1 MQNNLLNLASIA
13 PMAILGGFALLMLA
27 VSLFARTLSYKFY
40 AVITILALALGF
52 GLVFGYNSGI
62 RGLFDVMLVDG
73 IATLSML
80 IMLAGSIFFIF
91 LSLGARSAH
100 EYHTAEFFVL
110 FLFVLVG
117 YEFMVASE
125 SLMMILVGLET
136 GSLALYTL
144 IALHNRARSVE
155 AALKYF
161 IMGAL
166 GSGFFAFGAAMFFLS
181 TGSMEISNIAQIA
194 KSSNLQTSILLFA
207 ACSFMI
213 VSIGFK
219 LSLIPF
225 HTWTP
230 DVYEGA
236 SSAMAGFMSVVPKI
250 AGFVVAIR
258 LFEALGSIGVQWLNI
273 VLYAVAVATMSL
285 ANLMALVQRD
295 IKRMLAFSSVSHAG
309 FVLCAIVIGSTQANA
324 ALFTYWILYA
334 VANLGAFAFIWC
346 VRQRRARSLNLKFKA
361 QSPALNLNANSE
373 EKWNFT
379 RKTAPV
385 FAAGRESGF
394 AAGDDGLNFKAEAD
408 ESNFKLEDEA
418 GEGNFKT
425 ERFEKNFKFDGDAR
439 GGGIKIDRD
448 AQARSRADKSG
459 AEICEQ
465 SSKFTARFEHPFEKF
480 DGLIRTHPLFALC
493 AAIFMLS
500 LAGIPPF
507 SVFWG
512 KMYLLSAAVNS
523 GYFALAVIMAVNSA
537 LALYYYLRLIVRMF
551 LHEPRED
558 AELDGSLSA
567 VSVQIKFA
575 VVLASVACV
584 LAPFLVKFLTGAVN
598 NFVFLSGY

>member
-13 PMAILGGFALLMLA
+13 PMAIVGGFALLMLA

-194 KSSNLQTSILLFA
+194 KSSNLQTSVLLFA

-295 IKRMLAFSSVSHAG
+295 VKRMLAFSSVSHAG
-309 FVLCAIVIGSTQANA
+309 FVLCAIVIGSTQSNA

-346 VRQRRARSLNLKFKA
+346 VRQRRARVLNLKFKT
-361 QSPALNLNANSE
+361 QSPALNLNTNGDEEGNFISNAKLSFSQNHEPSSAGELNLSANGENLACGERSSKASE
-373 EKWNFT
+373 QNSKEN
-379 RKTAPV
+379 
-385 FAAGRESGF
+385 EQ
-394 AAGDDGLNFKAEAD
+394 NFKASELSAEAIP
-408 ESNFKLEDEA
+408 F
-418 GEGNFKT
+418 GTKT
-425 ERFEKNFKFDGDAR
+425 CEP
-439 GGGIKIDRD
+439 
-448 AQARSRADKSG
+448 G
-459 AEICEQ
+459 AETFEQ
-465 SSKFTARFEHPFEKF
+465 SSNFAARFEHPFEKF

>member
-194 KSSNLQTSILLFA
+194 KSSNLQTNVLLFA

-236 SSAMAGFMSVVPKI
+236 SSAMAGFLSVVPKI

-258 LFEALGSIGVQWLNI
+258 LFEALQSIGAQWLNI
-273 VLYAVAVATMSL
+273 VLYAVAVLTMSL

-295 IKRMLAFSSVSHAG
+295 VKRMLAFSSVSHAG

-346 VRQRRARSLNLKFKA
+346 VRQRRARSLNLKFKT

-373 EKWNFT
+373 
-379 RKTAPV
+379 
-385 FAAGRESGF
+385 
-394 AAGDDGLNFKAEAD
+394 D
-408 ESNFKLEDEA
+408 
-418 GEGNFKT
+418 EGNFISNAKLSFSQNHELADSADELNLGVNGQNLACG
-425 ERFEKNFKFDGDAR
+425 ERSSKASKQNSKENEQNFKESELSAEAIPFGTETCEP
-439 GGGIKIDRD
+439 
-448 AQARSRADKSG
+448 G
-459 AEICEQ
+459 AEICAQ
-465 SSKFTARFEHPFEKF
+465 SSKFAARFEHPFEKF

-551 LHEPRED
+551 LYEPRED
-558 AELDGSLSA
+558 AELDGSLDA

>member
-1 MQNNLLNLASIA
+1 
-13 PMAILGGFALLMLA
+13 MAILGGFALLMLA

-144 IALHNRARSVE
+144 IALHNRARSIE

-194 KSSNLQTSILLFA
+194 KSSNLQTNVLLFA

-236 SSAMAGFMSVVPKI
+236 NSAIAGFMSVVPKI

-273 VLYAVAVATMSL
+273 VLYAAAVLTMSL

-295 IKRMLAFSSVSHAG
+295 VKRMLAFSSVSHAG

-346 VRQRRARSLNLKFKA
+346 VRQRRARSLNLKFKT
-361 QSPALNLNANSE
+361 QSLALNLNANGESSISNTKPAFSQNHE
-373 EKWNFT
+373 
-379 RKTAPV
+379 PS
-385 FAAGRESGF
+385 FAGELNLGASGQDS
-394 AAGDDGLNFKAEAD
+394 ACAEWNFKASEQNSKANRPNLKSSEPGAEA
-408 ESNFKLEDEA
+408 SLF
-418 GEGNFKT
+418 GTKT
-425 ERFEKNFKFDGDAR
+425 CEP
-439 GGGIKIDRD
+439 
-448 AQARSRADKSG
+448 G

-523 GYFALAVIMAVNSA
+523 GYFALAVIMVVNSA

-551 LHEPRED
+551 LHEPQED

>member
-125 SLMMILVGLET
+125 NLMMILVGLET

-194 KSSNLQTSILLFA
+194 KSSNLQTNALLFA

-236 SSAMAGFMSVVPKI
+236 SSAMAGFLSVVPKI

-258 LFEALGSIGVQWLNI
+258 LFEALQSIGVQWLNI
-273 VLYAVAVATMSL
+273 VLYAVAVLTMSL

-295 IKRMLAFSSVSHAG
+295 VKRMLAFSSVSHAG

-346 VRQRRARSLNLKFKA
+346 VRQRRARSFE
-361 QSPALNLNANSE
+361 SGPE
-373 EKWNFT
+373 FG
-379 RKTAPV
+379 
-385 FAAGRESGF
+385 AAGLKLCCENSASNGQNFKTEPAYAR
-394 AAGDDGLNFKAEAD
+394 DDGLNFKAEAD
-408 ESNFKLEDEA
+408 ERNFKLEDEA

-425 ERFEKNFKFDGDAR
+425 ERFEKNFKFDGGER

-448 AQARSRADKSG
+448 AQARSRADRPG

-465 SSKFTARFEHPFEKF
+465 SSKFAARFEHPFEKF

-523 GYFALAVIMAVNSA
+523 GYFALAVIMAANSA

-551 LHEPRED
+551 LHEPRKD
-558 AELDGSLSA
+558 AELNGSLSA

>member
-194 KSSNLQTSILLFA
+194 KSSNLQTNVLLFA

-236 SSAMAGFMSVVPKI
+236 SSAMAGFLSVVPKI

-295 IKRMLAFSSVSHAG
+295 VKRMLAFSSVSHAG

-346 VRQRRARSLNLKFKA
+346 VRQRRARSLNLKFKT
-361 QSPALNLNANSE
+361 QNSALNLNANGESFISNARPSFSQNHEPSFAGELNLGASGQNSACGEWSVKASE
-373 EKWNFT
+373 QNSKANGSNLKAIE
-379 RKTAPV
+379 P
-385 FAAGRESGF
+385 G
-394 AAGDDGLNFKAEAD
+394 AEATL
-408 ESNFKLEDEA
+408 F
-418 GEGNFKT
+418 GT
-425 ERFEKNFKFDGDAR
+425 ETCEP
-439 GGGIKIDRD
+439 
-448 AQARSRADKSG
+448 G
-459 AEICEQ
+459 AEICAQ
-465 SSKFTARFEHPFEKF
+465 SSKFAARFEHPFEKF

-551 LHEPRED
+551 LHEPRAD
-558 AELDGSLSA
+558 AELDGSLGA

>member
-1 MQNNLLNLASIA
+1 M
-13 PMAILGGFALLMLA
+13 LMLA

-125 SLMMILVGLET
+125 NLMMILVGLET

-194 KSSNLQTSILLFA
+194 KSSNLQTNVLLFA

-236 SSAMAGFMSVVPKI
+236 SSAMAGFLSVVPKI

-258 LFEALGSIGVQWLNI
+258 LFEALQSIGVQWLNI
-273 VLYAVAVATMSL
+273 VLYAVAVLTMSL

-295 IKRMLAFSSVSHAG
+295 VKRMLAFSSISHAG

-346 VRQRRARSLNLKFKA
+346 VRQRRARSLNLKFKT
-361 QSPALNLNANSE
+361 QSPALNLNANDESFISNVRPSFSQNHE
-373 EKWNFT
+373 PSFAGELNLGASGQDSAYAEWNFKVSEQNSKAS
-379 RKTAPV
+379 RPNLKSIEP
-385 FAAGRESGF
+385 G
-394 AAGDDGLNFKAEAD
+394 AEA
-408 ESNFKLEDEA
+408 SLF
-418 GEGNFKT
+418 GT
-425 ERFEKNFKFDGDAR
+425 ETCEP
-439 GGGIKIDRD
+439 
-448 AQARSRADKSG
+448 G

-465 SSKFTARFEHPFEKF
+465 SSKFAARFEHPFEKF

-558 AELDGSLSA
+558 AELDGSLGA

>member
-1 MQNNLLNLASIA
+1 
-13 PMAILGGFALLMLA
+13 
-27 VSLFARTLSYKFY
+27 
-40 AVITILALALGF
+40 
-52 GLVFGYNSGI
+52 
-62 RGLFDVMLVDG
+62 
-73 IATLSML
+73 
-80 IMLAGSIFFIF
+80 
-91 LSLGARSAH
+91 
-100 EYHTAEFFVL
+100 
-110 FLFVLVG
+110 
-117 YEFMVASE
+117 
-125 SLMMILVGLET
+125 
-136 GSLALYTL
+136 
-144 IALHNRARSVE
+144 
-155 AALKYF
+155 
-161 IMGAL
+161 MGAL

-194 KSSNLQTSILLFA
+194 KSSNLQTNVLLFA

-236 SSAMAGFMSVVPKI
+236 SSAMAGFLSVVPKI

-258 LFEALGSIGVQWLNI
+258 LFEALQSIGVQWLNI
-273 VLYAVAVATMSL
+273 VLYAVAVLTMSL

-295 IKRMLAFSSVSHAG
+295 VKRMLAFSSISHAG

-334 VANLGAFAFIWC
+334 VANLGAFAFVWC
-346 VRQRRARSLNLKFKA
+346 VRQRRARSLNLKFKT
-361 QSPALNLNANSE
+361 QSCALNLNAN
-373 EKWNFT
+373 
-379 RKTAPV
+379 
-385 FAAGRESGF
+385 GESF
-394 AAGDDGLNFKAEAD
+394 I
-408 ESNFKLEDEA
+408 SNAKPAFSRNHEPDSA
-418 GEGNFKT
+418 GELNLGSSGQDSACDEWNFKT
-425 ERFEKNFKFDGDAR
+425 SEQNSKA
-439 GGGIKIDRD
+439 
-448 AQARSRADKSG
+448 SG
-459 AEICEQ
+459 PNLKAIEPGAEATLFGTKTCEPGVEICEQ
-465 SSKFTARFEHPFEKF
+465 SSKFAARFEHPFEKF

-551 LHEPRED
+551 LHEPRKD
-558 AELDGSLSA
+558 AELDGSLGA

>member
-194 KSSNLQTSILLFA
+194 KSSNLQTNVLLFA

-236 SSAMAGFMSVVPKI
+236 SSAMAGFLSVVPKI

-258 LFEALGSIGVQWLNI
+258 LFEALQSIGVQWLNI

-295 IKRMLAFSSVSHAG
+295 VKRMLAFSSVSHAG

-334 VANLGAFAFIWC
+334 SANLGAFAFIWC
-346 VRQRRARSLNLKFKA
+346 VRQRRARGFGSGPEVGAAGLKFCCENSASNGQNFKTE
-361 QSPALNLNANSE
+361 PARARDN
-373 EKWNFT
+373 
-379 RKTAPV
+379 
-385 FAAGRESGF
+385 
-394 AAGDDGLNFKAEAD
+394 GLNFKAEAD
-408 ESNFKLEDEA
+408 ERNFKLGDEA

-425 ERFEKNFKFDGDAR
+425 ERFEKNFKFDGGAR
-439 GGGIKIDRD
+439 GEGIKIDRD
-448 AQARSRADKSG
+448 AQARSRTDRPS
-459 AEICEQ
+459 AEICAQ
-465 SSKFTARFEHPFEKF
+465 SSRLVARFEHPFEKF

-551 LHEPRED
+551 LHEPRKD
-558 AELDGSLSA
+558 AELDGSLGA

>member
-27 VSLFARTLSYKFY
+27 VLLFARTLSYKFY

-125 SLMMILVGLET
+125 NLMMILVGLET

-144 IALHNRARSVE
+144 IALHNRARSIE

-194 KSSNLQTSILLFA
+194 KSSNLQTSVLLFA

-258 LFEALGSIGVQWLNI
+258 LFEALGSIGMQWLNI

-295 IKRMLAFSSVSHAG
+295 VKRMLAFSSVSHAG

-346 VRQRRARSLNLKFKA
+346 VRQRRARSLNLKFKTR
-361 QSPALNLNANSE
+361 SPALNLNAN
-373 EKWNFT
+373 
-379 RKTAPV
+379 
-385 FAAGRESGF
+385 G
-394 AAGDDGLNFKAEAD
+394 
-408 ESNFKLEDEA
+408 ED
-418 GEGNFKT
+418 EGNFISNAKPSFSQNH
-425 ERFEKNFKFDGDAR
+425 ELADSADELNLGVNGQNLACDEWSSKASKQNSKENEQNFKESELSAEAIPFGTETCEP
-439 GGGIKIDRD
+439 
-448 AQARSRADKSG
+448 G
-459 AEICEQ
+459 AEICAQ

-523 GYFALAVIMAVNSA
+523 GHFALAVIMAVNSA

>member
-125 SLMMILVGLET
+125 NLMMILVGLET

-194 KSSNLQTSILLFA
+194 KSSNLQTSVLLFA

-273 VLYAVAVATMSL
+273 VLYAVAVLTMSL

-295 IKRMLAFSSVSHAG
+295 VKRMLAFSSVSHAG

-346 VRQRRARSLNLKFKA
+346 VRQRRARSLNLKFKT

-373 EKWNFT
+373 EKENFISNT
-379 RKTAPV
+379 KLS
-385 FAAGRESGF
+385 FSQNHELGSAGELNLGENGQNLACGERSFKVGEQNSKENEQ
-394 AAGDDGLNFKAEAD
+394 NFKASEPGAEAIH
-408 ESNFKLEDEA
+408 F
-418 GEGNFKT
+418 GT
-425 ERFEKNFKFDGDAR
+425 ETCEL
-439 GGGIKIDRD
+439 
-448 AQARSRADKSG
+448 G

-465 SSKFTARFEHPFEKF
+465 SSKFAARFEHPFEKF

-493 AAIFMLS
+493 SAIFMLS

-551 LHEPRED
+551 LHEPRTD

>member
-194 KSSNLQTSILLFA
+194 KSSNLQTNVLLFA

-236 SSAMAGFMSVVPKI
+236 SSAMAGFLSVVPKI

-258 LFEALGSIGVQWLNI
+258 LFEALQSIGVQWLNI
-273 VLYAVAVATMSL
+273 VLYAVAVLTMSL

-295 IKRMLAFSSVSHAG
+295 VKRMLAFSSVSHAG

-324 ALFTYWILYA
+324 ALFNYWILYA

-346 VRQRRARSLNLKFKA
+346 VRERRARSLNLKFKT
-361 QSPALNLNANSE
+361 QNPALNLNANGESSISNPKPAFSQNHEPSFAGKLNLDASGQEDSVCGEWSVKASE
-373 EKWNFT
+373 QN
-379 RKTAPV
+379 
-385 FAAGRESGF
+385 S
-394 AAGDDGLNFKAEAD
+394 KAS
-408 ESNFKLEDEA
+408 ESNLKAIEPGAEVSLFGTEA
-418 GEGNFKT
+418 CEP
-425 ERFEKNFKFDGDAR
+425 
-439 GGGIKIDRD
+439 
-448 AQARSRADKSG
+448 G
-459 AEICEQ
+459 AEICAQ

-551 LHEPRED
+551 LHEPRKD

>member
-1 MQNNLLNLASIA
+1 
-13 PMAILGGFALLMLA
+13 MAILGGFALLMLA

-194 KSSNLQTSILLFA
+194 KSSNLQTNVLLFA

-258 LFEALGSIGVQWLNI
+258 LFEALQSIGVQWLNI
-273 VLYAVAVATMSL
+273 VLYAVAVLTMSL

-295 IKRMLAFSSVSHAG
+295 VKRMLAFSSVSHAG

-346 VRQRRARSLNLKFKA
+346 VRQRRARSLNLKFKT
-361 QSPALNLNANSE
+361 QNPALNLNANGESFISNANPAFSQNHKPSFAGKLNLGSSGQDSVCSE
-373 EKWNFT
+373 WS
-379 RKTAPV
+379 V
-385 FAAGRESGF
+385 
-394 AAGDDGLNFKAEAD
+394 KASEQNSKAS
-408 ESNFKLEDEA
+408 ESNLKAIE
-418 GEGNFKT
+418 
-425 ERFEKNFKFDGDAR
+425 
-439 GGGIKIDRD
+439 
-448 AQARSRADKSG
+448 SG
-459 AEICEQ
+459 AEESLFGTKTCEPGAKICEQ

-551 LHEPRED
+551 LHEPQED
-558 AELDGSLSA
+558 TELDGSLSA

-575 VVLASVACV
+575 VVLASAACV

>member
-194 KSSNLQTSILLFA
+194 KSSNLQTNALLFA

-258 LFEALGSIGVQWLNI
+258 LFEALQSIGVQWLSI
-273 VLYAVAVATMSL
+273 VLYAVAVLTMSL

-295 IKRMLAFSSVSHAG
+295 VKRMLAFSSVSHAG

-334 VANLGAFAFIWC
+334 SANLGAFAFIWC
-346 VRQRRARSLNLKFKA
+346 VRQRRARSLNLKFKT
-361 QSPALNLNANSE
+361 QSPALNLNANDE
-373 EKWNFT
+373 NFISNAKLSFSQNHELGST
-379 RKTAPV
+379 
-385 FAAGRESGF
+385 GE
-394 AAGDDGLNFKAEAD
+394 LNLGENGQNLACGEWSFKAGEQNSKASG
-408 ESNFKLEDEA
+408 SNLKASEPGAEVSLF
-418 GEGNFKT
+418 GTKT
-425 ERFEKNFKFDGDAR
+425 CEP
-439 GGGIKIDRD
+439 
-448 AQARSRADKSG
+448 G
-459 AEICEQ
+459 AEICAQ

-551 LHEPRED
+551 LHEPQED

>member
-125 SLMMILVGLET
+125 NLMMILVGLET

-194 KSSNLQTSILLFA
+194 KSSNLQTNILLFA

-236 SSAMAGFMSVVPKI
+236 SSAMAGFLSVVPKI

-258 LFEALGSIGVQWLNI
+258 LFEALQSIGVQWLNI

-285 ANLMALVQRD
+285 TNLMALVQRD
-295 IKRMLAFSSVSHAG
+295 VKRMLAFSSVSHAG

-346 VRQRRARSLNLKFKA
+346 VRQRRACSLNLKFKT
-361 QSPALNLNANSE
+361 QSPSLNLNANGESFISNAKPTFSQNREPSFAGELNLGASGQNLACGERSFKASE
-373 EKWNFT
+373 QNSK
-379 RKTAPV
+379 
-385 FAAGRESGF
+385 AGEQ
-394 AAGDDGLNFKAEAD
+394 NFKASE
-408 ESNFKLEDEA
+408 L
-418 GEGNFKT
+418 
-425 ERFEKNFKFDGDAR
+425 
-439 GGGIKIDRD
+439 
-448 AQARSRADKSG
+448 G
-459 AEICEQ
+459 AEATPFGTETCGPSAKICEQ
-465 SSKFTARFEHPFEKF
+465 SSNFAARFEHPFEKF

-558 AELDGSLSA
+558 AELNGSLSA

>member
-144 IALHNRARSVE
+144 IALHNRARSIE

-194 KSSNLQTSILLFA
+194 KSSNLQTSVLLFA

-236 SSAMAGFMSVVPKI
+236 SSAMTGFMSVVPKI

-295 IKRMLAFSSVSHAG
+295 VKRMLAFSSVSHAG

-346 VRQRRARSLNLKFKA
+346 VRQRRARSLNLKFKT
-361 QSPALNLNANSE
+361 QSPALNLNANGESSISNPKPAFSQNHEPSSAGELNLGSSGQISACAEWNSKTSE
-373 EKWNFT
+373 QNS
-379 RKTAPV
+379 KTA
-385 FAAGRESGF
+385 EQNSKENEQ
-394 AAGDDGLNFKAEAD
+394 NFKASEP
-408 ESNFKLEDEA
+408 
-418 GEGNFKT
+418 
-425 ERFEKNFKFDGDAR
+425 
-439 GGGIKIDRD
+439 
-448 AQARSRADKSG
+448 G
-459 AEICEQ
+459 AEASFFGTETCEPGAKICEQ
-465 SSKFTARFEHPFEKF
+465 SSNFAARFEHPFEKF

-558 AELDGSLSA
+558 AELNGSLSA

>member
-194 KSSNLQTSILLFA
+194 KSSNLQTSVLLFA

-236 SSAMAGFMSVVPKI
+236 SSAMAGFLSVVPKI

-258 LFEALGSIGVQWLNI
+258 LFEALERIGVQWLDV
-273 VLYAVAVATMSL
+273 VLYAAAVTTMSL

-295 IKRMLAFSSVSHAG
+295 VKRMLAFSSVSHAG

-346 VRQRRARSLNLKFKA
+346 VRQRRARSLNLKFKT
-361 QSPALNLNANSE
+361 QSPALNLNANGESSISNVRPSFLQNHEPSFAGELNLSANGQNLACGERSFKASE
-373 EKWNFT
+373 QNF
-379 RKTAPV
+379 KV
-385 FAAGRESGF
+385 GEQNSKESEQ
-394 AAGDDGLNFKAEAD
+394 NFKASELSAEA
-408 ESNFKLEDEA
+408 SLF
-418 GEGNFKT
+418 GTKT
-425 ERFEKNFKFDGDAR
+425 CEL
-439 GGGIKIDRD
+439 
-448 AQARSRADKSG
+448 G
-459 AEICEQ
+459 AEICAQ
-465 SSKFTARFEHPFEKF
+465 SSKFAARFEHPFEKF

-507 SVFWG
+507 SVFRG

-551 LHEPRED
+551 LHEPRAD
-558 AELDGSLSA
+558 AELNGSLGA

-584 LAPFLVKFLTGAVN
+584 LAPLLVKFLTGAVN

>member
-1 MQNNLLNLASIA
+1 
-13 PMAILGGFALLMLA
+13 MAILGGFALLMLA

-144 IALHNRARSVE
+144 IALHNRARSIE

-236 SSAMAGFMSVVPKI
+236 SSAMAGFLSVVPKI

-258 LFEALGSIGVQWLNI
+258 LFEALQSIGVQWLNI
-273 VLYAVAVATMSL
+273 VLYAVAVLTMSL

-295 IKRMLAFSSVSHAG
+295 VKRMLAFSSVSHAG

-324 ALFTYWILYA
+324 ALFNYWILYA

-346 VRQRRARSLNLKFKA
+346 VRERRARSLNLKFKT
-361 QSPALNLNANSE
+361 QNPALNLNANGESSISNPKPAFSQNHEPSFAGKLNLDASGQDSVCGEWSVKASE
-373 EKWNFT
+373 QN
-379 RKTAPV
+379 
-385 FAAGRESGF
+385 S
-394 AAGDDGLNFKAEAD
+394 KAS
-408 ESNFKLEDEA
+408 ESNLKA
-418 GEGNFKT
+418 T
-425 ERFEKNFKFDGDAR
+425 EP
-439 GGGIKIDRD
+439 
-448 AQARSRADKSG
+448 G
-459 AEICEQ
+459 AEICVQ
-465 SSKFTARFEHPFEKF
+465 SSKFAARFEHPFEKF

-523 GYFALAVIMAVNSA
+523 GYFALAVIMTVNSA

-551 LHEPRED
+551 LHEPRKD
-558 AELDGSLSA
+558 AEFDGSLSA

>member
-194 KSSNLQTSILLFA
+194 KSSNLQTNVLLFA

-236 SSAMAGFMSVVPKI
+236 SSAMAGFLSVVPKI

-258 LFEALGSIGVQWLNI
+258 LFEALQSIGVQWLNI
-273 VLYAVAVATMSL
+273 VLYAVAVLTMSL

-295 IKRMLAFSSVSHAG
+295 VKRMLAFSSVSHAG

-334 VANLGAFAFIWC
+334 AANLGAFAFIWC
-346 VRQRRARSLNLKFKA
+346 VRQRRARSLNLKFKT
-361 QSPALNLNANSE
+361 QSPALNLNANGESSISNPRPAFSQNREPSFAGELNLSE
-373 EKWNFT
+373 NGQNLTCNERSFK
-379 RKTAPV
+379 
-385 FAAGRESGF
+385 AGEQ
-394 AAGDDGLNFKAEAD
+394 NFKENEQNFKESEPGAEAIPF
-408 ESNFKLEDEA
+408 S
-418 GEGNFKT
+418 T
-425 ERFEKNFKFDGDAR
+425 ETCEL
-439 GGGIKIDRD
+439 
-448 AQARSRADKSG
+448 G

-465 SSKFTARFEHPFEKF
+465 SSKFAARFEHPFEKF

-551 LHEPRED
+551 LHEPRKD

>member
-144 IALHNRARSVE
+144 IALHNRARSIE

-194 KSSNLQTSILLFA
+194 KSSNLQTSVLLFA

-236 SSAMAGFMSVVPKI
+236 SSAMAGFLSVVPKI

-258 LFEALGSIGVQWLNI
+258 LFEALQSIGVQWLNI

-295 IKRMLAFSSVSHAG
+295 VKRMLAFSSVSHAG

-346 VRQRRARSLNLKFKA
+346 VRQRRARSLNLKFKT
-361 QSPALNLNANSE
+361 QSPALNLNANGESSISNTRPSFSQNHESSFVGELNLGENGENLACGERSFKASE
-373 EKWNFT
+373 Q
-379 RKTAPV
+379 
-385 FAAGRESGF
+385 
-394 AAGDDGLNFKAEAD
+394 NFKASEPGAEA
-408 ESNFKLEDEA
+408 SFF
-418 GEGNFKT
+418 GT
-425 ERFEKNFKFDGDAR
+425 ETCEP
-439 GGGIKIDRD
+439 
-448 AQARSRADKSG
+448 G
-459 AEICEQ
+459 AEIREQ
-465 SSKFTARFEHPFEKF
+465 SSKFAARFEHPFEKF

-551 LHEPRED
+551 LHEPGED
-558 AELDGSLSA
+558 AELDGSLGA

>member
-1 MQNNLLNLASIA
+1 M
-13 PMAILGGFALLMLA
+13 MLA

-144 IALHNRARSVE
+144 IALHNRARSIE

-194 KSSNLQTSILLFA
+194 KSSNLQTSVLLFA

-295 IKRMLAFSSVSHAG
+295 VKRMLAFSSVSHAG

-346 VRQRRARSLNLKFKA
+346 VRQRRARSLNLKFKTR
-361 QSPALNLNANSE
+361 SPALNLNAN
-373 EKWNFT
+373 
-379 RKTAPV
+379 
-385 FAAGRESGF
+385 G
-394 AAGDDGLNFKAEAD
+394 
-408 ESNFKLEDEA
+408 ED
-418 GEGNFKT
+418 EGNFISNAKPSFSQNH
-425 ERFEKNFKFDGDAR
+425 ELADSADELNLGVNGQNLACDEWSSKASKQNSKEDEQNFKESELSAEAIPFGTETCEP
-439 GGGIKIDRD
+439 
-448 AQARSRADKSG
+448 G
-459 AEICEQ
+459 AEICAQ

-523 GYFALAVIMAVNSA
+523 GHFALAVIMAVNSA

-551 LHEPRED
+551 LHEPQED

>member
-13 PMAILGGFALLMLA
+13 PIAILGGFALLMLA
-27 VSLFARTLSYKFY
+27 VSLFARMLSYKFY

-125 SLMMILVGLET
+125 NLMMILVGLET

-194 KSSNLQTSILLFA
+194 KSSNLQTSVLLFA

-258 LFEALGSIGVQWLNI
+258 LFEALQSIGVQWLNI

-295 IKRMLAFSSVSHAG
+295 VKRMLAFSSVSHAG

-346 VRQRRARSLNLKFKA
+346 VRQRRARSFESGPEVSAAGLKFC
-361 QSPALNLNANSE
+361 SENSASNGQ
-373 EKWNFT
+373 NF
-379 RKTAPV
+379 KTEPV
-385 FAAGRESGF
+385 YAR
-394 AAGDDGLNFKAEAD
+394 GDELNFKAEAD
-408 ESNFKLEDEA
+408 ERNFKLEDEA

-425 ERFEKNFKFDGDAR
+425 ERFEKNFKFDGGER

-448 AQARSRADKSG
+448 AQARSRADRPG

-465 SSKFTARFEHPFEKF
+465 SSKFAARFEHPFEKF

>member
-194 KSSNLQTSILLFA
+194 KSSNLQTNVLLFA

-236 SSAMAGFMSVVPKI
+236 SSAMAGFLSVVPKI

-258 LFEALGSIGVQWLNI
+258 LFEALQSIGVQWLNI

-285 ANLMALVQRD
+285 SNLMALVQRD
-295 IKRMLAFSSVSHAG
+295 VKRMLAFSSVSHAG

-346 VRQRRARSLNLKFKA
+346 VRQRRARSLNLKFKT
-361 QSPALNLNANSE
+361 QSLALNLNANGESSISNPKPAFSQNHEPSFAGELNLGSSGQNSACDEWSVKASE
-373 EKWNFT
+373 QNSK
-379 RKTAPV
+379 A
-385 FAAGRESGF
+385 SGPNLK
-394 AAGDDGLNFKAEAD
+394 AIEPDAEATL
-408 ESNFKLEDEA
+408 F
-418 GEGNFKT
+418 GTKT
-425 ERFEKNFKFDGDAR
+425 CEPGA
-439 GGGIKIDRD
+439 KIC
-448 AQARSRADKSG
+448 A
-459 AEICEQ
+459 Q

-551 LHEPRED
+551 LHEPRKD

>member
-194 KSSNLQTSILLFA
+194 KSSNLQTNVLLFA

-236 SSAMAGFMSVVPKI
+236 SSAMAGFLSVVPKI

-258 LFEALGSIGVQWLNI
+258 LFEALQSIGVQWLNI
-273 VLYAVAVATMSL
+273 VLYAVAVLTMSL

-295 IKRMLAFSSVSHAG
+295 VKRMLAFSSVSHAG

-346 VRQRRARSLNLKFKA
+346 VRQRRARSLNLKFKT
-361 QSPALNLNANSE
+361 QSPALNLNANGESSIS
-373 EKWNFT
+373 NT
-379 RKTAPV
+379 RPS
-385 FAAGRESGF
+385 FSQNHESSFVGE
-394 AAGDDGLNFKAEAD
+394 LNLDANGQDSACAEQ
-408 ESNFKLEDEA
+408 
-418 GEGNFKT
+418 NFKT
-425 ERFEKNFKFDGDAR
+425 TEQNSKASGPNLKATKLGAEATLFGTETCEP
-439 GGGIKIDRD
+439 
-448 AQARSRADKSG
+448 G
-459 AEICEQ
+459 AEICAQ
-465 SSKFTARFEHPFEKF
+465 SSRLAARFEHPFEKF

-551 LHEPRED
+551 LHEPRKD
-558 AELDGSLSA
+558 AELDGSLGA

>member
-194 KSSNLQTSILLFA
+194 KSSNLQTNILLFA

-236 SSAMAGFMSVVPKI
+236 SSAMAGFLSVVPKI

-258 LFEALGSIGVQWLNI
+258 LFEALQSIGVQWLNI
-273 VLYAVAVATMSL
+273 VLYAVAVLTMSL

-295 IKRMLAFSSVSHAG
+295 VKRMLAFSSVSHAG

-346 VRQRRARSLNLKFKA
+346 VRQRRARSLNLKFKT
-361 QSPALNLNANSE
+361 QSPALNLNANGESSISNPRPAFSQNREPSFAGELNLSE
-373 EKWNFT
+373 NGQNLTCNERSFK
-379 RKTAPV
+379 
-385 FAAGRESGF
+385 AGEQ
-394 AAGDDGLNFKAEAD
+394 NFKENEQNFKESEPGAEAIPF
-408 ESNFKLEDEA
+408 S
-418 GEGNFKT
+418 T
-425 ERFEKNFKFDGDAR
+425 ETCEL
-439 GGGIKIDRD
+439 
-448 AQARSRADKSG
+448 G

-465 SSKFTARFEHPFEKF
+465 SSKFAARFEHPFEKF

-551 LHEPRED
+551 LHEPRKD

>member
-144 IALHNRARSVE
+144 IALHNRARSIE

-194 KSSNLQTSILLFA
+194 KSSNLQTNVLLFA

-258 LFEALGSIGVQWLNI
+258 LFEALQSIGVQWLNI

-295 IKRMLAFSSVSHAG
+295 VKRMLAFSSVSHAG

-334 VANLGAFAFIWC
+334 AANLGAFAFIWC
-346 VRQRRARSLNLKFKA
+346 VRQRRARSLNLKFKT
-361 QSPALNLNANSE
+361 QSPALNLNANGESSISNPKPAFSQNHEPGSAGELNLDASGQISVCAEWNSKTSE
-373 EKWNFT
+373 QNS
-379 RKTAPV
+379 KTAEQNSK
-385 FAAGRESGF
+385 AGEQ
-394 AAGDDGLNFKAEAD
+394 NFKASEP
-408 ESNFKLEDEA
+408 
-418 GEGNFKT
+418 
-425 ERFEKNFKFDGDAR
+425 
-439 GGGIKIDRD
+439 
-448 AQARSRADKSG
+448 G
-459 AEICEQ
+459 AEASLFGTETCELGAETREQ
-465 SSKFTARFEHPFEKF
+465 SSKFAARFEHPFEKF

-523 GYFALAVIMAVNSA
+523 GYFALAVIMAVNSV

-551 LHEPRED
+551 LHEPREN

>member
-27 VSLFARTLSYKFY
+27 VSLFARMLSYKFY

-194 KSSNLQTSILLFA
+194 KSSNLQTNVLLFA

-236 SSAMAGFMSVVPKI
+236 SSAMAGFLSVVPKI

-295 IKRMLAFSSVSHAG
+295 VKRMLAFSSVSHAG

-346 VRQRRARSLNLKFKA
+346 VRQRRARSLNLKFKT
-361 QSPALNLNANSE
+361 QNSALNLNANGESSISNARPTFSQNREPSFAGKLNLGANGQISACAEWSVKASE
-373 EKWNFT
+373 QNSK
-379 RKTAPV
+379 A
-385 FAAGRESGF
+385 SGPNLK
-394 AAGDDGLNFKAEAD
+394 AIEPGAEA
-408 ESNFKLEDEA
+408 SLF
-418 GEGNFKT
+418 GT
-425 ERFEKNFKFDGDAR
+425 ETCEP
-439 GGGIKIDRD
+439 
-448 AQARSRADKSG
+448 G
-459 AEICEQ
+459 AEICAQ
-465 SSKFTARFEHPFEKF
+465 SSKFAVRFEHPFEKF

-598 NFVFLSGY
+598 NFVFLSGH

>member
-52 GLVFGYNSGI
+52 GLVFGYNGGI

-125 SLMMILVGLET
+125 NLMMIFVGLET

-194 KSSNLQTSILLFA
+194 KSSNLQTNVLLFA

-236 SSAMAGFMSVVPKI
+236 SSAMAGFLSVVPKI

-258 LFEALGSIGVQWLNI
+258 LFEALQSIGVQWLNI
-273 VLYAVAVATMSL
+273 VLYAVAVLTMSL

-295 IKRMLAFSSVSHAG
+295 VKRMLAFSSISHAG

-324 ALFTYWILYA
+324 ALFNYWILYA

-346 VRQRRARSLNLKFKA
+346 VRQRCARSLNLKFKT
-361 QSPALNLNANSE
+361 QSPALNLNANGESSISNPKPAFSQNREPSFAGKLNLGANGQDSACGEWSIKASE
-373 EKWNFT
+373 QNSK
-379 RKTAPV
+379 A
-385 FAAGRESGF
+385 SGPNLK
-394 AAGDDGLNFKAEAD
+394 AIEPGAEA
-408 ESNFKLEDEA
+408 SLFGTEA
-418 GEGNFKT
+418 CEP
-425 ERFEKNFKFDGDAR
+425 
-439 GGGIKIDRD
+439 
-448 AQARSRADKSG
+448 G

-465 SSKFTARFEHPFEKF
+465 SSKFAARFEHPFEKF

-551 LHEPRED
+551 LHEPRKD
-558 AELDGSLSA
+558 AELDGSLGA

>member
-100 EYHTAEFFVL
+100 EYYTAEFFVL

-117 YEFMVASE
+117 YGFMVASE

-194 KSSNLQTSILLFA
+194 KSSNLQTNVLLFA

-236 SSAMAGFMSVVPKI
+236 SSAMAGFLSVVPKI

-258 LFEALGSIGVQWLNI
+258 LFEALQSIGVQWLNI
-273 VLYAVAVATMSL
+273 VLYAVAVLTMSL

-295 IKRMLAFSSVSHAG
+295 VKRMLAFSSVSHAG

-346 VRQRRARSLNLKFKA
+346 VRQRRARSLNLKFKT
-361 QSPALNLNANSE
+361 QNPALNLNANGEDEGNFISKAKLSFLQNHE
-373 EKWNFT
+373 LADLANELNLGANGQNLACGEWNS
-379 RKTAPV
+379 KA
-385 FAAGRESGF
+385 SKQ
-394 AAGDDGLNFKAEAD
+394 NFKASEQNSK
-408 ESNFKLEDEA
+408 ENEQNFKASEPGAEA
-418 GEGNFKT
+418 SLFGTKT
-425 ERFEKNFKFDGDAR
+425 CEP
-439 GGGIKIDRD
+439 
-448 AQARSRADKSG
+448 G
-459 AEICEQ
+459 AEICVQ
-465 SSKFTARFEHPFEKF
+465 SSKFAARFEHPFEKF

-558 AELDGSLSA
+558 AELDGSLGT

>member
-144 IALHNRARSVE
+144 IALHNRTRSIE

-194 KSSNLQTSILLFA
+194 KSSNLQTNVLLFA

-295 IKRMLAFSSVSHAG
+295 VKRMLAFSSVSHAG

-346 VRQRRARSLNLKFKA
+346 VRQRRERSLNLKFKT
-361 QSPALNLNANSE
+361 QSPALNLNAN
-373 EKWNFT
+373 
-379 RKTAPV
+379 
-385 FAAGRESGF
+385 GESSI
-394 AAGDDGLNFKAEAD
+394 
-408 ESNFKLEDEA
+408 SNSKPAFSQNHEPGSA
-418 GEGNFKT
+418 GELNLDASGQDSACAEWSVKASEQNSKAGEQNLKAIEPCAKATLFGTKT
-425 ERFEKNFKFDGDAR
+425 CEP
-439 GGGIKIDRD
+439 
-448 AQARSRADKSG
+448 G
-459 AEICEQ
+459 AEICAQ
-465 SSKFTARFEHPFEKF
+465 SSKFAARFEHPFEKF

-551 LHEPRED
+551 LHEPRKD

>member
-1 MQNNLLNLASIA
+1 
-13 PMAILGGFALLMLA
+13 MAILGGFALLMLA

-144 IALHNRARSVE
+144 IALHNRTRSVE

-194 KSSNLQTSILLFA
+194 KSSNLQTNVLLFA

-236 SSAMAGFMSVVPKI
+236 SSAMAGFLSVVPKI

-258 LFEALGSIGVQWLNI
+258 LFEALQSIGVQWLNI

-295 IKRMLAFSSVSHAG
+295 VKRMLAFSSVSHAG

-346 VRQRRARSLNLKFKA
+346 VRQRRARSLNLKFKT
-361 QSPALNLNANSE
+361 QSPALNLNANGEGSE
-373 EKWNFT
+373 SFISNTKPAFSQNHE
-379 RKTAPV
+379 PS
-385 FAAGRESGF
+385 FAGELNLGASGQDS
-394 AAGDDGLNFKAEAD
+394 ACAEWSVKASEQNFKAIKPGAEA
-408 ESNFKLEDEA
+408 SLF
-418 GEGNFKT
+418 GTKT
-425 ERFEKNFKFDGDAR
+425 CEPGV
-439 GGGIKIDRD
+439 
-448 AQARSRADKSG
+448 
-459 AEICEQ
+459 EICEQ
-465 SSKFTARFEHPFEKF
+465 SSKFAARFEHPFEKF

-551 LHEPRED
+551 LHEPRKD
-558 AELDGSLSA
+558 AKLDGSLGA

>member
-27 VSLFARTLSYKFY
+27 VSLFARRLSYKFY

-194 KSSNLQTSILLFA
+194 KSSNLQTSVLLFA

-236 SSAMAGFMSVVPKI
+236 SSAMAGFLSVVPKI

-258 LFEALGSIGVQWLNI
+258 LFEALQSIGVQWLNI
-273 VLYAVAVATMSL
+273 VLYAVAVLTMSL
-285 ANLMALVQRD
+285 SNLMALVQRD
-295 IKRMLAFSSVSHAG
+295 VKRMLAFSSVSHAG

-334 VANLGAFAFIWC
+334 VANLGAFAFVWC
-346 VRQRRARSLNLKFKA
+346 VRQRRARSLNLKFKTR
-361 QSPALNLNANSE
+361 SPALNLNAN
-373 EKWNFT
+373 
-379 RKTAPV
+379 
-385 FAAGRESGF
+385 G
-394 AAGDDGLNFKAEAD
+394 
-408 ESNFKLEDEA
+408 ED
-418 GEGNFKT
+418 EGNFISNAKPSFSQNH
-425 ERFEKNFKFDGDAR
+425 ELADSADELNLGVNGQNLACDEWSSKASKQNSKENEQNFKESELSAEAIPFGTETCEP
-439 GGGIKIDRD
+439 
-448 AQARSRADKSG
+448 G
-459 AEICEQ
+459 AEICAQ

-523 GYFALAVIMAVNSA
+523 GHFALAVIMAVNSA

>member
-236 SSAMAGFMSVVPKI
+236 SSAMAGFLSVVPKI

-258 LFEALGSIGVQWLNI
+258 LFEALQSIGVQWLNI
-273 VLYAVAVATMSL
+273 VLYAVAVLTMSL

-295 IKRMLAFSSVSHAG
+295 VKRMLAFSSVSHAG

-334 VANLGAFAFIWC
+334 VANFGAFAFIWC
-346 VRQRRARSLNLKFKA
+346 VRQRRARSLNLKFKT
-361 QSPALNLNANSE
+361 QSVALNLNANGESSISNPKPAFSQNHEPSFAGKLNLGANGQDSACGEWSVKASE
-373 EKWNFT
+373 QNSK
-379 RKTAPV
+379 A
-385 FAAGRESGF
+385 SGPNLK
-394 AAGDDGLNFKAEAD
+394 AIEPGAEA
-408 ESNFKLEDEA
+408 SLF
-418 GEGNFKT
+418 GTKT
-425 ERFEKNFKFDGDAR
+425 CEP
-439 GGGIKIDRD
+439 
-448 AQARSRADKSG
+448 G

-465 SSKFTARFEHPFEKF
+465 SSKFAARFEHPFEKF

-551 LHEPRED
+551 LHEPLED
-558 AELDGSLSA
+558 AELDGSLGA

>member
-1 MQNNLLNLASIA
+1 
-13 PMAILGGFALLMLA
+13 MAILGGFALLMLT

-62 RGLFDVMLVDG
+62 RGLFNVMLVDG

-80 IMLAGSIFFIF
+80 IMLAGSIFFIW

-144 IALHNRARSVE
+144 IALHNRARSIE

-194 KSSNLQTSILLFA
+194 KSSNLQTSVLLFA

-346 VRQRRARSLNLKFKA
+346 VRQRRARSLNLKFKT
-361 QSPALNLNANSE
+361 QNSALNLNTNGEDEENFISNAKLSFSQNHELGSTGKLNLGANGQISACAEWSVKASE
-373 EKWNFT
+373 Q
-379 RKTAPV
+379 
-385 FAAGRESGF
+385 
-394 AAGDDGLNFKAEAD
+394 NFKEN
-408 ESNFKLEDEA
+408 EQNFKESEPGAEVSLF
-418 GEGNFKT
+418 GTKT
-425 ERFEKNFKFDGDAR
+425 CEP
-439 GGGIKIDRD
+439 
-448 AQARSRADKSG
+448 G
-459 AEICEQ
+459 AEICAQ

-480 DGLIRTHPLFALC
+480 DGLIRTHPLFAIC

-537 LALYYYLRLIVRMF
+537 LALYYYLRLIVCMF

-558 AELDGSLSA
+558 AGLDGSLSA

>member
-13 PMAILGGFALLMLA
+13 PMAIVGGFALLMLA

-194 KSSNLQTSILLFA
+194 KSSNLQTSVLLFA

-295 IKRMLAFSSVSHAG
+295 VKRMLAFSSVSHAG
-309 FVLCAIVIGSTQANA
+309 FVLCAIVIGSTQSNA

-346 VRQRRARSLNLKFKA
+346 VRQRRARVLNLKFKT
-361 QSPALNLNANSE
+361 QSPALNLNTNGDEEGNFISNAKLSFSQNHEPSSAGELNLSANGENLACGERSSKASE
-373 EKWNFT
+373 QNSKEN
-379 RKTAPV
+379 
-385 FAAGRESGF
+385 EQ
-394 AAGDDGLNFKAEAD
+394 NFKASELSAEAIP
-408 ESNFKLEDEA
+408 F
-418 GEGNFKT
+418 GTKT
-425 ERFEKNFKFDGDAR
+425 CKP
-439 GGGIKIDRD
+439 
-448 AQARSRADKSG
+448 G
-459 AEICEQ
+459 AEICAQ
-465 SSKFTARFEHPFEKF
+465 SSRLAARFEHPFDKF

-493 AAIFMLS
+493 SAIFMLS

-551 LHEPRED
+551 LHEPRTD

>member
-144 IALHNRARSVE
+144 IALHNRARSIE

-258 LFEALGSIGVQWLNI
+258 LFEALQSIGVQWLNI
-273 VLYAVAVATMSL
+273 VLYAIAVLTMSL

-295 IKRMLAFSSVSHAG
+295 VKRMLAFSSVSHAG

-346 VRQRRARSLNLKFKA
+346 VRQRRARSLNLKFKT
-361 QSPALNLNANSE
+361 QSTALNLNANGESFTSNAKSTFSQNHEPSFVGELNLGASGQNSACGEWSVKASE
-373 EKWNFT
+373 QNSK
-379 RKTAPV
+379 
-385 FAAGRESGF
+385 ESGSNLK
-394 AAGDDGLNFKAEAD
+394 ATKPGAEATL
-408 ESNFKLEDEA
+408 F
-418 GEGNFKT
+418 GTKT
-425 ERFEKNFKFDGDAR
+425 CEP
-439 GGGIKIDRD
+439 
-448 AQARSRADKSG
+448 G
-459 AEICEQ
+459 AEICAQ

-523 GYFALAVIMAVNSA
+523 SYFALAVIMAVNSA

-551 LHEPRED
+551 LHEPRKD

>member
-144 IALHNRARSVE
+144 IALHNRARSIE

-194 KSSNLQTSILLFA
+194 KSSNLQTSVLLFA

-258 LFEALGSIGVQWLNI
+258 LFEALGSIGMQWLNI

-295 IKRMLAFSSVSHAG
+295 VKRMLAFSSVSHAG

-346 VRQRRARSLNLKFKA
+346 VRQRRARSLNLKFKTR
-361 QSPALNLNANSE
+361 SPALNLNANGE
-373 EKWNFT
+373 EKENFISNA
-379 RKTAPV
+379 KLSFSQNHEPSS
-385 FAAGRESGF
+385 AGELNLSANGQNLACGERSFKASEQNTKENEQ
-394 AAGDDGLNFKAEAD
+394 NFKASEP
-408 ESNFKLEDEA
+408 
-418 GEGNFKT
+418 
-425 ERFEKNFKFDGDAR
+425 
-439 GGGIKIDRD
+439 
-448 AQARSRADKSG
+448 G
-459 AEICEQ
+459 AEATLFGTETCEQ
-465 SSKFTARFEHPFEKF
+465 SSKFTVRFEHPFEKF

-551 LHEPRED
+551 LHEPRGD
-558 AELDGSLSA
+558 AELDGSLSV

>member
-125 SLMMILVGLET
+125 NLMMILVGLET

-194 KSSNLQTSILLFA
+194 KSSNLQTNVLLFA

-236 SSAMAGFMSVVPKI
+236 SSAMAGFLSVVPKI

-258 LFEALGSIGVQWLNI
+258 LFEALQSIGVQWLNI
-273 VLYAVAVATMSL
+273 VLYAVAVLTMSL
-285 ANLMALVQRD
+285 SNLMALVQRD
-295 IKRMLAFSSVSHAG
+295 VKRMLAFSSVSHAG

-346 VRQRRARSLNLKFKA
+346 VRQRRARSLNLKFKT
-361 QSPALNLNANSE
+361 QSSVLNLNANGESSISNPKPAFSQNREPSFAGKLNLGANGQDSACGEWSIKASE
-373 EKWNFT
+373 QNS
-379 RKTAPV
+379 KT
-385 FAAGRESGF
+385 SGSNLK
-394 AAGDDGLNFKAEAD
+394 ATEPGAEA
-408 ESNFKLEDEA
+408 SLF
-418 GEGNFKT
+418 GTKT
-425 ERFEKNFKFDGDAR
+425 CGP
-439 GGGIKIDRD
+439 
-448 AQARSRADKSG
+448 G
-459 AEICEQ
+459 AEICAQ
-465 SSKFTARFEHPFEKF
+465 SSRFTARFEHPFEKF

-551 LHEPRED
+551 LHEPLED
-558 AELDGSLSA
+558 AELDGSLGA

>member
-194 KSSNLQTSILLFA
+194 KSSNLQTSVLLFA

-236 SSAMAGFMSVVPKI
+236 SSAMAGFLSVVPKI

-258 LFEALGSIGVQWLNI
+258 LFEALQSIGVQWLNI
-273 VLYAVAVATMSL
+273 VLYAVAVLTMSL
-285 ANLMALVQRD
+285 SNLMALVQRD
-295 IKRMLAFSSVSHAG
+295 VKRMLAFSSVSHAG

-334 VANLGAFAFIWC
+334 AANLGAFAFIWC
-346 VRQRRARSLNLKFKA
+346 VRQRRARSLNLKFKT
-361 QSPALNLNANSE
+361 QSPVLNLNANGEDERNFISNAKLSFSQNNELGATGELNLGASWQDSACAEWSVKASE
-373 EKWNFT
+373 PNLKAIE
-379 RKTAPV
+379 
-385 FAAGRESGF
+385 
-394 AAGDDGLNFKAEAD
+394 LCAEA
-408 ESNFKLEDEA
+408 SLF
-418 GEGNFKT
+418 GTKT
-425 ERFEKNFKFDGDAR
+425 CEP
-439 GGGIKIDRD
+439 
-448 AQARSRADKSG
+448 G
-459 AEICEQ
+459 AEISAR

-551 LHEPRED
+551 LHEPQKD
-558 AELDGSLSA
+558 AELDGPLSA

>member
-194 KSSNLQTSILLFA
+194 KSSNLQTNVLLFA

-236 SSAMAGFMSVVPKI
+236 SSAMAGFLSVVPKI

-258 LFEALGSIGVQWLNI
+258 LFEALQSIGVQWLNI
-273 VLYAVAVATMSL
+273 VLYAVAVLTMSL

-295 IKRMLAFSSVSHAG
+295 VKRMLAFSSVSHAG

-346 VRQRRARSLNLKFKA
+346 VRQRRARSLNLKFKT
-361 QSPALNLNANSE
+361 QSPALNLNANGE
-373 EKWNFT
+373 EKENFISNAKLSFSQDYEPGAT
-379 RKTAPV
+379 GELNLGANGENLACGERSFK
-385 FAAGRESGF
+385 AGEQ
-394 AAGDDGLNFKAEAD
+394 NFKASEPGAEA
-408 ESNFKLEDEA
+408 SFF
-418 GEGNFKT
+418 GT
-425 ERFEKNFKFDGDAR
+425 ETCEP
-439 GGGIKIDRD
+439 
-448 AQARSRADKSG
+448 G
-459 AEICEQ
+459 AEICAQ
-465 SSKFTARFEHPFEKF
+465 SSKFAARFEHPFEKF

-493 AAIFMLS
+493 SAIFMLS